1 MRVLE
6 DMREVSSEIENGMRE
21 DFARLDEV
29 TQTMFLGRLGASG
42 YRDRDR
48 WRRML
53 MDGPRQR
60 EMPTFWQT
68 KAFLISTEDT
78 ALTDE
83 AGTSLRLFQEHNT
96 RIMPYIISAFAML
109 QGRESVAASK
119 IQLLPGEKI
128 LLKG

>member
-1 MRVLE
+1 MTEDWEALKDAEDLAYFRAELAEISPGNYPLEEKMRVLE

-83 AGTSLRLFQEHNT
+83 AGTSLRLSKNT
-96 RIMPYIISAFAML
+96 TR
-109 QGRESVAASK
+109 V
-119 IQLLPGEKI
+119 
-128 LLKG
+128 